1 MIDIE
6 KAKNEF
12 MKYVSNYDKEN
23 PRIVLKISH
32 SFRVM
37 EQSRKIAQSLNLNE
51 EQIELATL
59 IGLLHDIARFEQMK
73 RFGTYVDEKSIDQ
86 GEHYREPH
94 KDAENLKKS
103 AERVSSRNAG
113 LQL

>member
-1 MIDIE
+1 MIDIN
-6 KAKNEF
+6 KAKSEF
-12 MKYVSNYDKEN
+12 MEYVKNYDQDN

-37 EQSRKIAQSLNLNE
+37 EQSKKIAESINLDE

-73 RFGTYVDEKSIDQ
+73 V
-86 GEHYREPH
+86 
-94 KDAENLKKS
+94 
-103 AERVSSRNAG
+103 
-113 LQL
+113 